1 MEEYFCEKCG
11 TKLIGF
17 QCPNGHSHE
26 NTEHNTK
33 YVEKELDKNSTKWV
47 EQWNRW
53 RNDRQ
58 YKSSYYFCHTCHHFM
73 HHQKQHCHKCG
84 NRLSS
89 EILSTNE
96 MVDKYPN
103 YRRGC

>member
-1 MEEYFCEKCG
+1 MEEYFCINCG

-17 QCPNGHSHE
+17 QCPNGHSHI
-26 NTEHNTK
+26 NTENNTK
-33 YVEKELDKNSTKWV
+33 YVEKQLDNNSTKWV
-47 EQWNRW
+47 EQWNKW
-53 RNDRQ
+53 RYDKQ
-58 YKSSYYFCHTCHHFM
+58 YKSNYYFCHTCQHFM
-73 HHQKQHCHKCG
+73 MHKTLYCHKCG
-84 NRLSS
+84 NNLVS